1 MTRVAGFD
9 IGGTHARL
17 VVYDD
22 DWEALARE
30 RRRTR
35 DILEPEELAEL
46 MRDMLDAVGDEPI
59 DAIGVGMAAQ
69 LEADGRVIANAPN
82 FGWTDVAFA
91 ETLADA
97 LDDAAGAAPS
107 IHIVNDLSALLWG
120 EFHAGAARGHRH
132 TLAVY
137 IGTGVGGAILADGE
151 LVDGAG
157 GKGGEIGHVKVA
169 PGGRLCG
176 CGQRG
181 CVEAYAGGAHLER
194 QVLDVATELGLDEL
208 RGGDVDLSEAEE
220 LLEDVPELEDIW
232 ERATD
237 YLAVSLANAI
247 TLLNPGALLIGGGV
261 FENLDDFARRVLTK
275 TTPLIS
281 ASARDDLEIITPEL
295 GDDAGVLG
303 AALLASRR

>member
-1 MTRVAGFD
+1 MTHVAGFD

-17 VVYDD
+17 VVYDQQ
-22 DWEALARE
+22 WRVKARD
-30 RRRTR
+30 RRGTR
-35 DILEPEELAEL
+35 EVVEPRELAAL
-46 MRDMLDAVGDEPI
+46 MREMLDRVAEYAV
-59 DAIGVGMAAQ
+59 DAIGVGLAGQ
-69 LEADGRVIANAPN
+69 LGADGRVIANAPN

-91 ETLADA
+91 DLVADTLDTDA
-97 LDDAAGAAPS
+97 KTPS
-107 IHIVNDLSALLWG
+107 IRIVNDLSALLWG
-120 EFHAGAARGHRH
+120 EFQAGAARGHLD

-137 IGTGVGGAILADGE
+137 IGTGVGGAILTEGA

-157 GKGGEIGHVKVA
+157 GKAGEIGHVKVA

-194 QVLDVATELGLDEL
+194 QVLDVATGLGLDGL
-208 RGGDVDLSEAEE
+208 RDDGDVDLGAAEE
-220 LLEDVPELEDIW
+220 MLMDVPELDAIW

-237 YLAVSLANAI
+237 YLAVSIANAV

-261 FENLDDFARRVLTK
+261 FENLARFSTLVLTK

-281 ASARDDLEIITPEL
+281 ASARDDLEILTPDL

-303 AALLASRR
+303 AAMLASRH